1 MKRSVVTHHR
11 PAWCRNHRATSRCTA
26 GRVLRRDCGRGGTRV
41 ARAPLPRLRLPLP
54 LFQPAQ
60 QAGGP
65 HHGHGMPLTPR
76 PQAALVLVPAQRPR
90 GRFVTLCA
98 RLPPLGQAGQR
109 FQRSLRRQV
118 APAIWPRL
126 GRPPG
131 GLLPPQ
137 PARVALPSTRH
148 APTAYRDNLLA
159 PPPCGALPPAHGA
172 PLPAGHGLEP
182 LIRPP
187 QSTGRPMPQPHGE
200 VGPPRHPRGCLPR
213 LQAGQHVRMIPI
225 VGSGHHAAMRPC
237 PRPRLREAH
246 QRHLRC
252 GPQRDLLRHA
262 RRLPPLRVVRPR
274 LRPRQPHGHRPGGLG
289 LTVAAGH
296 GNLAV
301 AHLAQGPRILS
312 LHPFQHN

>member
-1 MKRSVVTHHR
+1 MKRSVVTHPS

-41 ARAPLPRLRLPLP
+41 ARAPLPRLTLPLP

-65 HHGHGMPLTPR
+65 HLGHGMPLTPR

-90 GRFVTLCA
+90 GRLVKLCA
-98 RLPPLGQAGQR
+98 RMLPLGQAGQR
-109 FQRSLRRQV
+109 
-118 APAIWPRL
+118 
-126 GRPPG
+126 
-131 GLLPPQ
+131 
-137 PARVALPSTRH
+137 
-148 APTAYRDNLLA
+148 
-159 PPPCGALPPAHGA
+159 
-172 PLPAGHGLEP
+172 
-182 LIRPP
+182 
-187 QSTGRPMPQPHGE
+187 
-200 VGPPRHPRGCLPR
+200 
-213 LQAGQHVRMIPI
+213 VRMIPI

-237 PRPRLREAH
+237 PRPRLSEAQ
-246 QRHLRC
+246 QRYLRC

-274 LRPRQPHGHRPGGLG
+274 LRPRPPHGHRPGGLG

-312 LHPFQHN
+312 LHPFQHNEVLIPKIRGLYDINSVDVRIPRLHHRGYSTHARRFSP